1 MTPGVSTPSGENSRG
16 AFFQLDA
23 GWTILK
29 VRTSGSETYQDS
41 AGERLGGDHDA
52 GPVFDRS
59 HPSHLAGRD
68 LLLLITL
75 RPVCRL
81 IIGRVDHFLGLLKDT
96 KSALEDETFTGFS
109 LLTC

>member
-16 AFFQLDA
+16 EWS
-23 GWTILK
+23 WTILK

-59 HPSHLAGRD
+59 HPSHLTGRD
-68 LLLLITL
+68 LLLLIGTL

-96 KSALEDETFTGFS
+96 KSVLEDETFSGFS